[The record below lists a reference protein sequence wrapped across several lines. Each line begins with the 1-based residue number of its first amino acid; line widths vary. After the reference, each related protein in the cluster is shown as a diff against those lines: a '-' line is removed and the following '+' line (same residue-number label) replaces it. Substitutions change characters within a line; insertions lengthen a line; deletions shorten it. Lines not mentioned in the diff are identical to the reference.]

1 MDWKGIVGP
10 LLRQFA
16 PKLAKGLL
24 GQIPVVGPL
33 AVSFGGEAI
42 DAAIGGLIA
51 QVFGVE
57 PTPEAVSDAI
67 QAAPSDVAADK
78 LAEAQRIAE
87 VKWPALATIAVA
99 EEETARTQIV
109 TTAESMKQEVLATTE
124 LKESKWRTAIL
135 IMNGLWR
142 PLFALE
148 LLAECATLFF
158 GGMFVFLHSMINN
171 EFADIDATIKLMPVI
186 TILVLPYLGARF
198 GILGYHMNLR
208 TREKEA
214 VTDAVTDAPKPVVM
228 DDIKAMLR
236 ASGVKVK

>member
-1 MDWKGIVGP
+1 MSWKDIVGAA
-10 LLRQFA
+10 LKQTA

-24 GQIPVVGPL
+24 GEIPFIGPI
-33 AVSFGGEAI
+33 AVAFGGEAI
-42 DAAIGGLIA
+42 DAAIGGLLA

-57 PTPEAVSDAI
+57 PTPEAVGNAI
-67 QAAPSDVAADK
+67 QTLPSDQVAEK
-78 LAEAQRIAE
+78 LKSAEAIA
-87 VKWPALATIAVA
+87 VAKWPALGDIAAA

-109 TTAESMKQEVLATTE
+109 TTAESIKHEVLATTE
-124 LKESKWRTAIL
+124 LKESRWRTAIL

-148 LLAECATLFF
+148 LLVECGTLFF
-158 GGMFVFLHSMINN
+158 GGMFVFLHAMIRND
-171 EFADIDATIKLMPVI
+171 FADIDATIKLMPLI
-186 TILVLPYLGARF
+186 TILLLPYLAARF

-236 ASGVKVK
+236 AAGIKVK